1 MSLTPAGKALFVA
14 VVSGS
19 LASLVVPPLWGQQA
33 SRIEIQ
39 SANYRVA
46 LKRAEAVESGSK
58 KFHFEILRTTTN
70 KPSSFVLSNLT
81 TQVRKLDIY
90 QDRLVVY
97 GSVESK
103 ASCLTVVDLQR
114 GEELD
119 FLLGYHPQRSSTG
132 RYVIYRKFYPRF
144 SPPEVQSDLIL
155 IYDLARNPNENRKG
169 GGSSPVGLRVGS
181 PEHLLASE
189 RVGYPIYP
197 LANVRERSYR
207 VWVEKAA
214 QRHLVVG
221 GFLWGQQDE
230 RVLFVDRQEG
240 KDSVVVVDL
249 TGGLER
255 PKVAKLPLE
264 EASFQSVAPPGSS
277 AFAEEDEEG
286 DGLER

>member
-1 MSLTPAGKALFVA
+1 MSMTPAGKSLFVA

-19 LASLVVPPLWGQQA
+19 LALLVVRPLWGQPA

-58 KFHFEILRTTTN
+58 KFHFEILGTTN
-70 KPSSFVLSNLT
+70 KPASFVLSNLT

-90 QDRLVVY
+90 QDKLVVY

-103 ASCLTVVDLQR
+103 ASGLTVVDLQR

-119 FLLGYHPQRSSTG
+119 FMLGYHPQRSSTG

-144 SPPEVQSDLIL
+144 SPPEVQSDLVL
-155 IYDLARNPNENRKG
+155 IYDLARSPNENRLG
-169 GGSSPVGLRVGS
+169 GESSPVGLRVGS

-197 LANVRERSYR
+197 LANVRDRSYQ
-207 VWVEKAA
+207 VWVEKPA

-249 TGGLER
+249 SGGLER

-264 EASFQSVAPPGSS
+264 EASFQSVVPPGSS
-277 AFAEEDEEG
+277 TFAEEDEEG
-286 DGLER
+286 DGMDR